1 MLLGIDVF
9 LLSGH
14 PLPCPSDS
22 LQVSDVTFFTFQL
35 IEKLKLILLET
46 PSCDL
51 DKSTVLQYQ
60 GSILR
65 LQELLS
71 LKVNVATELLLRVR
85 AVYLSQH

>member
-1 MLLGIDVF
+1 M
-9 LLSGH
+9 
-14 PLPCPSDS
+14 
-22 LQVSDVTFFTFQL
+22 TFFTFQL

-51 DKSTVLQYQ
+51 DKSIVLQYQ

>member
-1 MLLGIDVF
+1 M
-9 LLSGH
+9 
-14 PLPCPSDS
+14 
-22 LQVSDVTFFTFQL
+22 TFFTFQL

>member
-1 MLLGIDVF
+1 M
-9 LLSGH
+9 
-14 PLPCPSDS
+14 
-22 LQVSDVTFFTFQL
+22 SDVLFFTFQL

-46 PSCDL
+46 PPSDL
-51 DKSTVLQYQ
+51 DNRTVLQHQ

-85 AVYLSQH
+85 AVSLLQH